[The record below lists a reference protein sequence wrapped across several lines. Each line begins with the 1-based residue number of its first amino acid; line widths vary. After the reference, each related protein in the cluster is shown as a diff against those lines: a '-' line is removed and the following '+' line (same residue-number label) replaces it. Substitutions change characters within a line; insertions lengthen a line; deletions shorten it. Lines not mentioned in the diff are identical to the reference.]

1 MGVVRTM
8 NSVSFLQ
15 RPYTPNPPKFWRK
28 KDEGINK
35 FYVYILKLDRGE
47 LYVGQ
52 TRELRERILEHKEGI
67 TRSTAGE
74 HPKLRYFE
82 ILPTRE
88 AAMVREHEIR
98 NLLKTNRREIFRMI
112 TEFRNLISEVDTIN

>member
-1 MGVVRTM
+1 
-8 NSVSFLQ
+8 
-15 RPYTPNPPKFWRK
+15 
-28 KDEGINK
+28 
-35 FYVYILKLDRGE
+35 LKLDSGE

-52 TRELRERILEHKEGI
+52 TRELKERILEHREGT

-88 AAMVREHEIR
+88 AAMRREHEIKVLLR
-98 NLLKTNRREIFRMI
+98 NNRREIFRMI
-112 TEFRNLISEVDTIN
+112 TEFHALISEVDNSI